1 MQSRFGAG
9 LLCGGEFVVTIPG
22 SPPRQPTAPVPA
34 ATTHPT
40 PQARA
45 ASSATPT
52 PPRLNPYV
60 ANGPA
65 GPCIALGPATG
76 TANVTV
82 SIWIAAQRLGPC
94 PVVTAAPGAVAAPLP
109 PLDPATLAVQFWQTI
124 PLPVPHPSIPP
135 GYAITGKLAYLVTDG
150 TLTPAHYQRATPLGP
165 LTITARG
172 SYFVDWGDGTLP
184 TWTGP
189 YRQEGGPYPGGQVF
203 HTYDFTG
210 TVNVTVREVWT
221 ATWALGPAHGALST
235 LHTTGTVPGFPVRQ
249 LQAVITN

>member
-1 MQSRFGAG
+1 M
-9 LLCGGEFVVTIPG
+9 
-22 SPPRQPTAPVPA
+22 
-34 ATTHPT
+34 
-40 PQARA
+40 
-45 ASSATPT
+45 
-52 PPRLNPYV
+52 
-60 ANGPA
+60 
-65 GPCIALGPATG
+65 
-76 TANVTV
+76 
-82 SIWIAAQRLGPC
+82 
-94 PVVTAAPGAVAAPLP
+94 AAPLP

-221 ATWALGPAHGALST
+221 ATWALGPAHGALSV

>member
-1 MQSRFGAG
+1 M
-9 LLCGGEFVVTIPG
+9 
-22 SPPRQPTAPVPA
+22 
-34 ATTHPT
+34 
-40 PQARA
+40 
-45 ASSATPT
+45 
-52 PPRLNPYV
+52 
-60 ANGPA
+60 
-65 GPCIALGPATG
+65 
-76 TANVTV
+76 
-82 SIWIAAQRLGPC
+82 
-94 PVVTAAPGAVAAPLP
+94 
-109 PLDPATLAVQFWQTI
+109 
-124 PLPVPHPSIPP
+124 PHPSIPP
-135 GYAITGKLAYLVTDG
+135 GYAVTGKLAYLVTDG

-221 ATWALGPAHGALST
+221 ATWALGPAHGALSA

>member
-1 MQSRFGAG
+1 M
-9 LLCGGEFVVTIPG
+9 
-22 SPPRQPTAPVPA
+22 
-34 ATTHPT
+34 
-40 PQARA
+40 
-45 ASSATPT
+45 
-52 PPRLNPYV
+52 
-60 ANGPA
+60 
-65 GPCIALGPATG
+65 
-76 TANVTV
+76 
-82 SIWIAAQRLGPC
+82 
-94 PVVTAAPGAVAAPLP
+94 
-109 PLDPATLAVQFWQTI
+109 
-124 PLPVPHPSIPP
+124 PHPSIPP

-184 TWTGP
+184 TWSGP

-221 ATWALGPAHGALST
+221 ATWALGPAHGALSA